1 MKAKKETQEIQEAE
15 VINQS
20 QSVENEDSKNESD
33 RTVLLGSISYN
44 KLEDYERFLEKLDM
58 NQAIFIL
65 IAGCNYAQSRGILN
79 IEESELISKSIR
91 VLKKNS
97 TTNE

>member
-1 MKAKKETQEIQEAE
+1 MKSKQAETIQEAE
-15 VINQS
+15 IVNQS
-20 QSVENEDSKNESD
+20 QPSEETGQAADSD

-44 KLEDYERFLEKLDM
+44 NVQDYERFLEKLDM

-79 IEESELISKSIR
+79 MEESELISKSIR
-91 VLKKNS
+91 TLKKNS
-97 TTNE
+97 STEE

>member
-1 MKAKKETQEIQEAE
+1 MKSKQAETIQEAE
-15 VINQS
+15 VVNQP
-20 QSVENEDSKNESD
+20 QSSEETGQANESD

-44 KLEDYERFLEKLDM
+44 NVQDYERFLEKLDM

-79 IEESELISKSIR
+79 MEESELISKSIR
-91 VLKKNS
+91 TLKKNS
-97 TTNE
+97 STEE